1 MGRQFEH
8 NSRRTSYD
16 AHMRRD
22 SDQTIAANST
32 VRTSFVRKPYLPLHF
47 DRGRD
52 FLRDSDL
59 RGDIVDGMIVP
70 DSWHLSVLILFGVGN
85 VVSASIARPTL
96 ESLLGEGSK
105 SRGREWREDPAD
117 KRVMPAFVAAVGS
130 LALWS

>member
-1 MGRQFEH
+1 
-8 NSRRTSYD
+8 
-16 AHMRRD
+16 MRRD